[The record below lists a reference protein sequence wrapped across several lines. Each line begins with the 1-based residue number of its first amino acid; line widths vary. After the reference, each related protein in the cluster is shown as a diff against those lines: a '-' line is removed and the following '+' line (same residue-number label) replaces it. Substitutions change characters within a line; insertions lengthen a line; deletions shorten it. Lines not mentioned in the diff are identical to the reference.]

1 MAVKHETN
9 RNDVKVYNLHGTN
22 IATIKTA
29 GTLVIV
35 SGAAVDIASRGSCY
49 PISMPN
55 NGFVFVGYIKT
66 TQIPGEPP
74 PPPDSGSEFPV
85 ELRGFDAQ
93 GNEVAGA
100 VWKLQ

>member
-1 MAVKHETN
+1 MAIKYQTN
-9 RNDVKVYNLHGTN
+9 RNDVKVYNAQGTN

-55 NGFVFVGYIKT
+55 KGYVLLGHIKT
-66 TQIPGEPP
+66 THIPGEPP
-74 PPPDSGSEFPV
+74 PPPPSTKPTYLTAHYADGTSERYVP
-85 ELRGFDAQ
+85 E
-93 GNEVAGA
+93 
-100 VWKLQ
+100 